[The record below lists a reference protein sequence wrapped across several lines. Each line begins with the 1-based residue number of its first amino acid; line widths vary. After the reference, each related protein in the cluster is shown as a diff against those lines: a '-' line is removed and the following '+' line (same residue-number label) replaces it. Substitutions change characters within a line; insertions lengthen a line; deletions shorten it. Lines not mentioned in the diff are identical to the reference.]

1 MRPSQPPPSSSR
13 GDVRSGAEALADDLA
28 RQRTLVGDSNPIY
41 ARLLAELESVLASA
55 NAVPHVLDR
64 LDRAWRERRF
74 SAYYE
79 RPLILLASMRTDA
92 LMTGPK
98 HPLARALA
106 SDDAPDVSAI
116 HRASVIDALS
126 PDRLAL
132 WLMVATRRIQTNEI
146 SRAFAWRYP
155 AHLAGCSDGKRPLA
169 LVDIGASGGLNLV
182 ADRVTG
188 SWVDTS
194 GAPLPVVT
202 SPKIVAR
209 VGFDQAPLD
218 FTGEDDTAWARACI
232 WPGELERLRNF
243 DDAVAALR
251 SDPPTIQRLNATL
264 VPTRLVEIFRSLP
277 EDALLLVYQT
287 VVRAYM
293 DPDRRETYVRG
304 MRSFVAQ
311 SPPKRVAWIE
321 LELDDLGPPPA
332 SLTAHVPDG
341 EGSVH
346 SFVLARS
353 SYHPREIDVRAG
365 AAAFARAML

>member
-1 MRPSQPPPSSSR
+1 
-13 GDVRSGAEALADDLA
+13 
-28 RQRTLVGDSNPIY
+28 
-41 ARLLAELESVLASA
+41 
-55 NAVPHVLDR
+55 
-64 LDRAWRERRF
+64 
-74 SAYYE
+74 
-79 RPLILLASMRTDA
+79 LILLASMRTDA
-92 LMTGPK
+92 LVTGPR

-106 SDDAPDVSAI
+106 NDDAPHATAI
-116 HRASVIDALS
+116 HRDTLLDALS

-132 WLMVATRRIQTNEI
+132 WLMVATRRVQTNEV
-146 SRAFAWRYP
+146 SRAFAWRFP

-182 ADRVTG
+182 ADRLTG
-188 SWVDTS
+188 SWVDAS

-218 FTGEDDTAWARACI
+218 FTRDDDTSWARACI

-243 DDAVAALR
+243 DDAVAGLR
-251 SDPPTIQRLNATL
+251 TEPPTIHRLNATL
-264 VPTRLVEIFRSLP
+264 VPTRLLELSRALP
-277 EDALLLVYQT
+277 EDALLLAYQT

-293 DPDRRETYVRG
+293 EPERRETYVRG

-311 SPPKRVAWIE
+311 SSPKRVAWLE

-365 AAAFARAML
+365 AAAFARAMQ